1 MAARVDQWMD
11 YSAFFTEEYD
21 LEEIFVRLNTYLSLR
36 TFLVGSSLTVADL
49 RLWNQIKSKTR
60 PRYNPYCLMGCAMV
74 DVVLQMDVAS
84 YVHVQRWFSFVSEL
98 AHVQSIA
105 TEWGVKKGAEK
116 KGDSKS
122 ENASNSYKID
132 LPNAEKG
139 KVVTR
144 FPPEPSGYMHI
155 GHAKAA
161 LLNYHVAKM
170 YEGKLV
176 IRFDDTNP
184 AKEKD
189 EFADNILK
197 DLEDLGIKGDRLT
210 YTSDYFDNM
219 IQICTLL
226 IQAGKVYADDTPVE
240 TMRQER
246 MDGVESKCRSK
257 SIEETMQAWKNMQQ
271 GAAESEAYCLRIKLD
286 MKVM

>member
-1 MAARVDQWMD
+1 MV
-11 YSAFFTEEYD
+11 
-21 LEEIFVRLNTYLSLR
+21 
-36 TFLVGSSLTVADL
+36 VGVA
-49 RLWNQIKSKTR
+49 
-60 PRYNPYCLMGCAMV
+60 
-74 DVVLQMDVAS
+74 LQMDLAS
-84 YVHVQRWFSFVSEL
+84 YVHVQRWFNFVSEL
-98 AHVQSIA
+98 THVQSIV
-105 TEWGVKKGAEK
+105 TEWSVKKGAEK

-122 ENASNSYKID
+122 ENSSNSYKID

-144 FPPEPSGYMHI
+144 FPPEPSGYLHI

-210 YTSDYFDNM
+210 YTSDYFDKM

-246 MDGVESKCRSK
+246 MDGIESKCRSK
-257 SIEETMQAWKNMQQ
+257 SIEETMKAWENMQQ
-271 GAAESEAYCLRIKLD
+271 GTAGSEAYCLRIKLD
-286 MKVM
+286 MKVMRSC